1 MDQIVSAKPA
11 TVGVRFTKA
20 GPIEFVETGATD
32 LHGGER
38 VVVRTPKGL
47 ELARMVRAPLGERA
61 EPSKYTLVRVAT
73 QQDFEQER
81 ALWRRGAETLIRAQE
96 IVNDHQL
103 PMRLLMAQWTLDES
117 YVTITFWA
125 QERVDF
131 RALVRD
137 LAKAFR
143 ARIELH
149 QVGVRD
155 RAKLTGGL
163 GRCGRLLCCIT
174 WQDSLP
180 QVTVH
185 MAREQELLQGIPE
198 LTGACGRLL
207 CCVRFEYEDYLSG
220 KAALPPPGE
229 LVTTPHGVGTVVKR
243 DLMRERV
250 VVRLSGE
257 ELVNLAVE
265 ETSPL
270 NAGDSCSECP
280 ESLEQQPNP

>member
-1 MDQIVSAKPA
+1 MEQMTKVLPA
-11 TVGVRFTKA
+11 TVGVRFAQA
-20 GPIEFVETGATD
+20 GPIEFVETGAAD
-32 LHGGER
+32 LQGGER
-38 VVVRTPKGL
+38 IVVRTPKGL
-47 ELARMVRAPLGERA
+47 EFARVVLAPLGQRA
-61 EPSKYTLVRVAT
+61 EPCKYTLVRVAT
-73 QQDFEQER
+73 QQDLEQEK
-81 ALWRRGAETLIRAQE
+81 ALWRRGAETLNRAQE

-103 PMRLLMAQWTLDES
+103 PMRLLMAQWTLDEC

-125 QERVDF
+125 QDRVDF
-131 RALVRD
+131 RELVRD

-163 GRCGRLLCCIT
+163 GRCGRLLCCVT
-174 WQDSLP
+174 WQGSLP

-185 MAREQELLQGIPE
+185 MAREQEMLQGIPE

-243 DLMRERV
+243 DLMRNRV

-257 ELVNLAVE
+257 ELVNLSAE
-265 ETSPL
+265 ETAPL
-270 NAGDSCSECP
+270 KAGDACSECP
-280 ESLEQQPNP
+280 EASGQPLDA